1 MSDICYFR
9 TWNLF
14 SCIFFTLSWQIQ
26 FFKVTLFLD
35 FFFFS
40 SHNMYNFAVCLLSTF
55 FSLTQNSR
63 LRQKAKKKS
72 CYLYILLPYRYS
84 TFLADTRRR
93 QRKEKKKKRKKK
105 LTKFQV
111 LSFSN
116 EWLTASLTAAEWW
129 WGINVETKELAD
141 TQSQHIS
148 KW

>member
-1 MSDICYFR
+1 MNIVLFKKKSMSDICYFR

-55 FSLTQNSR
+55 FSLTRNSR

-72 CYLYILLPYRYS
+72 CYLYFCFSTAIRHFLPIRA
-84 TFLADTRRR
+84 TTATKRE
-93 QRKEKKKKRKKK
+93 KEKKNW
-105 LTKFQV
+105 LNFKFCHLV
-111 LSFSN
+111 TN
-116 EWLTASLTAAEWW
+116 GWLLRLRQLNDDE
-129 WGINVETKELAD
+129 G
-141 TQSQHIS
+141 
-148 KW
+148 